1 MINWPFHAN
10 ARTDHTGSPRLGGK
24 AFSAAGW
31 ITRSGRRFF
40 QETRHRQPADSRD
53 AFAPRKSFRHRA
65 ARLRSSGRQR
75 LQDSG
80 RADSIPPVM
89 LDLSQYQSIGEAL
102 RDALDQYSNEVC
114 LIEADRD
121 REKERLT
128 YRDFKQRAHPLARA
142 LQEANLSAGSRASI
156 IMTNQ
161 SKWLISAYAIFF
173 SGGVLVPL
181 DYKLTPD
188 EQWQLLKHSNAT
200 VLITEY
206 PIWRQLSVSAG
217 RAAATNVQTVL
228 VTEAP
233 AKADLGGA
241 QRWEEFRG
249 AEEPVF
255 IPRKRKDIASIVY
268 SSGTGGR
275 PKGCMMTHENYL
287 EQCVALTSVYPFWP
301 GVRYLSILPT
311 NHAIDFMVGF
321 FGPFT
326 CGACVVHLRTLR
338 PEFVREAFMRYKI
351 TYVSLV
357 PLVLKN
363 LQKGLEAKFA
373 ELPPRKRKVFNALVA
388 VNKSLTKSHPRLWLS
403 RRLLKQVHAA
413 FGGELQAIIVG
424 GAFTEPQTLQFFYD
438 LGIPVANGYGLT
450 EAGTAI
456 TVNDLK
462 PFRADTVGKPL
473 PGMEVKIADPSPNGI
488 GEVCVRSKTVMSGY
502 LNEPE
507 LTAETIVDGWLRTGD
522 LGKFDAQGHLRLSGR
537 KKNMIVTE
545 EGKNIYPEDIEA
557 AFESLPVKEFCVFA
571 ANYIW
576 LQRSMVGEQLV
587 LVLHLEEGQT
597 LTEELR
603 REISARNSRLLNY
616 KRVHG
621 LVLVNE
627 DFPRTASLK
636 IKRNILAERLAQ
648 SDRAS
653 AILPL

>member
-1 MINWPFHAN
+1 
-10 ARTDHTGSPRLGGK
+10 
-24 AFSAAGW
+24 
-31 ITRSGRRFF
+31 
-40 QETRHRQPADSRD
+40 
-53 AFAPRKSFRHRA
+53 
-65 ARLRSSGRQR
+65 
-75 LQDSG
+75 
-80 RADSIPPVM
+80 M
-89 LDLSQYQSIGEAL
+89 LDLSKYQSIGEAL
-102 RDALDQYSNEVC
+102 KDALDRFPSEVC
-114 LIEADRD
+114 LIETD
-121 REKERLT
+121 RERENERLT
-128 YRDFKQRAHPLARA
+128 YAEFEERANPLAKA
-142 LQEANLSAGSRASI
+142 LQETGFGAEKRASI

-173 SGGVLVPL
+173 AGGVLVPL

-188 EQWQLLKHSNAT
+188 EQWQLLKHSGAKIL
-200 VLITEY
+200 VTEY
-206 PIWRQLSVSAG
+206 PIWRQLSSSAG
-217 RAAATNVQTVL
+217 KAAASNVQTVL

-233 AKADLGGA
+233 ANADLTGA
-241 QRWEEFRG
+241 RRWEEFRG
-249 AEEPVF
+249 AAEPAFV
-255 IPRKRKDIASIVY
+255 PRKRCDTASIVY

-287 EQCVALTSVYPFWP
+287 EQCVALTSIYPFWP

-326 CGACVVHLRTLR
+326 CGSAVVHLRTLR
-338 PEFVREAFMRYKI
+338 PEYVREAFSKYEI

-363 LQKGLEAKFA
+363 LQKGLQTRFDA
-373 ELPPRKRKVFNALVA
+373 LPEGKRRVFNTLVA
-388 VNKSLTKSHPRLWLS
+388 INKALTKGRPRLGIS
-403 RRLLKQVHAA
+403 RLLLKQLHEA
-413 FGGELQAIIVG
+413 FGGELRAIIVG

-473 PGMEVKIADPSPNGI
+473 PGMEVRIVNPASDGV
-488 GEVCVRSKTVMSGY
+488 GEVTVRSKTVMSGY

-507 LTAETIVDGWLRTGD
+507 LTAETIVDGWLMTGD
-522 LGKFDAQGHLRLSGR
+522 LGKLDETGHLLLSGR

-545 EGKNIYPEDIEA
+545 EGKNIYPEDIEK
-557 AFESLPVKEFCVFA
+557 AFESLPVEEFCVFA

-576 LQRSMVGEQLV
+576 PKRSMTGEQLV
-587 LVLHLEEGQT
+587 LVLHLDQGQEYS
-597 LTEELR
+597 EELQR
-603 REISARNSRLLNY
+603 DINARNNRLLNY

-621 LVLVNE
+621 VVLFQE

-636 IKRNILAERLAQ
+636 IKRNELAEQLAKLE
-648 SDRAS
+648 S
-653 AILPL
+653 ATAIRPL

>member
-1 MINWPFHAN
+1 MLNLAN
-10 ARTDHTGSPRLGGK
+10 YS
-24 AFSAAGW
+24 
-31 ITRSGRRFF
+31 
-40 QETRHRQPADSRD
+40 
-53 AFAPRKSFRHRA
+53 
-65 ARLRSSGRQR
+65 
-75 LQDSG
+75 
-80 RADSIPPVM
+80 
-89 LDLSQYQSIGEAL
+89 SIGAAL
-102 RDALDQYSNEVC
+102 KDAIERFADEVC
-114 LIEADRD
+114 LIEADRE

-128 YRDFKQRAHPLARA
+128 YHEFNARAISLARA
-142 LQEANLSAGSRASI
+142 TQDAGFAAGDRASI
-156 IMTNQ
+156 LMTNQ
-161 SKWLISAYAIFF
+161 YKWLLSAFAIFY
-173 SGGVLVPL
+173 SGGILVPL
-181 DYKLTPD
+181 DYKLTPA
-188 EQWQLLKHSNAT
+188 EQWQLLQHSGARI
-200 VLITEY
+200 LITEY
-206 PIWRQLSVSAG
+206 PIWRQLSTAPGRSA
-217 RAAATNVQTVL
+217 AFNIQTVL

-233 AKADLGGA
+233 PNADLAGA

-249 AEEPVF
+249 SVAPTFV
-255 IPRKRKDIASIVY
+255 PRERKDIASIVY

-287 EQCVALTSVYPFWP
+287 EQCVALTSLYPFWP

-373 ELPPRKRKVFNALVA
+373 ELPPGKRKVFNALVA

-473 PGMEVKIADPSPNGI
+473 PGMEVKIVDPSPDGI
-488 GEVCVRSKTVMSGY
+488 GEVYVRSKTVMSGY

-522 LGKFDAQGHLRLSGR
+522 LGKFDAQDHLHLSGR

-557 AFESLPVKEFCVFA
+557 AFEGLAAEDVKEFCVFA

-576 LQRSMVGEQLV
+576 PKRSMVGEQLIIV
-587 LVLHLEEGQT
+587 VHLESGHS
-597 LTEELR
+597 LTDQLKQ
-603 REISARNSRLLNY
+603 EIIQRNHRLLNY
-616 KRVHG
+616 KRIHG
-621 LVLVNE
+621 FVLYDE

-636 IKRNILAERLAQ
+636 IKRNELAERL
-648 SDRAS
+648 SKLDRDRV
-653 AILPL
+653 ILPL